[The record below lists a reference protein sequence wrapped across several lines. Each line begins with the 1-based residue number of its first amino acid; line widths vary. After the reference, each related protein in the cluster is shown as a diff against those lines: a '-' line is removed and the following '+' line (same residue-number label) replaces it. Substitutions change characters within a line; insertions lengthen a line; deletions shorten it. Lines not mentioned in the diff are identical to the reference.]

1 MKYDGKGGSKHKQRF
16 RPAEKL
22 EIGQKIHDTLGHQD
36 GVVLDI
42 ARQYAHPKAP
52 PIFSYLIRWEDG
64 QVLAIAEAALSGQRR
79 YQILD

>member
-1 MKYDGKGGSKHKQRF
+1 MKHDGKGGSKGKQRF

-22 EIGQKIHDTLGHQD
+22 EIGQKIHDTLGNQD

-52 PIFSYLIRWEDG
+52 PIYSYLVKWEDG
-64 QVLAIAEAALSGQRR
+64 QVLAIAEAAFSTQRR
-79 YQILD
+79 YEILD